1 MTATNQNR
9 KRGQD
14 PAFPRLLGERLCL
27 DFANTIESP
36 RHNPE
41 EFLHAYADLARWGHH
56 AGILTE
62 PGVTH
67 LLTDAA
73 RRPTDAAAVFARALT
88 LRSAI
93 TQTFRAIARGES
105 PAASDL
111 DHLRLTY
118 AGAITHARFAPAETS
133 FSWSWDEDAALDG
146 PLWPIAHSAIALL
159 TSGDLTRVK
168 ECPGANDCGWLF
180 YDTSKNGS
188 RRWCSMEGCGSR
200 VKMRRLYARSRT
212 APNVAAGT
220 APGPPRARHL

>member
-1 MTATNQNR
+1 MTATKQHRNL
-9 KRGQD
+9 GHD

-27 DFANTIESP
+27 NFANTVESP

-41 EFLHAYADLARWGHH
+41 EFLHDYDDLVRWGRH

-62 PGVTH
+62 SSVTH
-67 LLTDAA
+67 LLAEAA
-73 RRPTDAAAVFARALT
+73 RRPEEAAAAFARALA

-93 TQTFRAIARGES
+93 THTFRAIARAAS
-105 PAASDL
+105 PAANDL

-118 AGAITHARFAPAETS
+118 AGAITHAQFAPAETS
-133 FSWSWDEDAALDG
+133 LSWSWDEDAALDG
-146 PLWPIAHSAIALL
+146 PLWPLAHSAVTLL
-159 TSGDLTRVK
+159 TNGDLTRVK

-200 VKMRRLYARSRT
+200 VKMRRLYARYRT
-212 APNVAAGT
+212 ARVGGGT
-220 APGPPRARHL
+220 S